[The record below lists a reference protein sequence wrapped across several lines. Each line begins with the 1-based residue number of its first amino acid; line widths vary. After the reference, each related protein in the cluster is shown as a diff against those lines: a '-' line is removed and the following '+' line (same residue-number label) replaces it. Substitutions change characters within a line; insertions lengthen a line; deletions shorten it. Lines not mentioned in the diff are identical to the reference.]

1 MPMSNLPQEKK
12 SPNIKGFFVRF
23 WFTMR
28 IAFHGLITN
37 PLRTLLTILGVAI
50 GVGSVVSLMGIGE
63 GARLAV
69 VEQFESLGVNVISI
83 EAHDKS
89 VEFKPAYA
97 EELLERVENLE
108 YTSPYI
114 QTQATLK
121 WRRERVDID
130 IIGTGSRYDKI
141 RDMTVINGHFFSK
154 IHVDKRVPVAV
165 LGYNVSQKMMNGRN
179 PVGRTIVL
187 NGESYRI
194 IGVLGQKGPGKADDI
209 DDKIIIPYTK
219 TMQMD
224 KLKTVGTIVA
234 KSKDA
239 KKADLAVV
247 QLSRIIKKELGLKND
262 SATGGESENPGE
274 MPVDGGMVLEGT
286 ASMDMGSEV
295 VSDEMFNAGDGGA
308 SQFASSN
315 KDSLISI
322 TNLNTLVKEADN
334 ANRVM
339 TLLLGGIASVSLLV
353 GGLGIMNIMLV
364 AVSERTSEIGLRR
377 AIGAK
382 QNDLILQ
389 FILEAIYVSMIGAL
403 VGVVIGIWGLQMFRN
418 LGYDAVVSFKAI
430 QIASMVS
437 IASGMLFGVYPA
449 VSASSILPAE
459 ALRRE

>member
-1 MPMSNLPQEKK
+1 MAIDELKAKLKKSNLR
-12 SPNIKGFFVRF
+12 GFLVRF

-69 VEQFESLGVNVISI
+69 VAQFESMGVNVISVH
-83 EAHDKS
+83 ANDPK

-97 EELLERVENLE
+97 DELLERVPNLA
-108 YTSPYI
+108 YTSPYVK
-114 QTQATLK
+114 TKTTLK
-121 WRRERVDID
+121 WRRERIDID
-130 IIGTGSRYDKI
+130 IIGTGSKYDKI
-141 RDMTVINGHFFSK
+141 RDLTVANGHFFSK
-154 IHVDKRVPVAV
+154 IHVDKRVPVVV

-179 PVGRTIVL
+179 PVGRSLQL

-194 IGVLGQKGPGKADDI
+194 IGVLAKKGVGKADDI
-209 DDKIIIPYTK
+209 DDKIIIPYSK
-219 TMQMD
+219 AMQMD
-224 KLKTVGTIVA
+224 KKKTIDTIVA
-234 KSKDA
+234 KAIDA
-239 KKADLAVV
+239 DKADLAVV
-247 QLSRIIKKELGLKND
+247 QMSRIITKELGLKND
-262 SATGGESENPGE
+262 SATGGGRESPVAPPIEGGE
-274 MPVDGGMVLEGT
+274 MPVEVPMDGGMPVDNGEIINSGEGSGLT
-286 ASMDMGSEV
+286 R
-295 VSDEMFNAGDGGA
+295 
-308 SQFASSN
+308 SN
-315 KDSLISI
+315 QDSLISI

-389 FILEAIYVSMIGAL
+389 FILEAIYVSIIGAM
-403 VGVVIGIWGLQMFRN
+403 VGIIIGIWGINIFKNQ
-418 LGYDAVVSFKAI
+418 GYDAVVSLKAI